1 MTQDPRQYEKN
12 WKSRRKEVT
21 EIRNQLQHFMSQKEV
36 GEHFGI
42 SQQAVDQI
50 EIKAL
55 WKIKIRMLEAC
66 KELK

>member
-1 MTQDPRQYEKN
+1 MTTDSRQYEKN
-12 WKSRRKEVT
+12 WKSRRQEVN

-36 GEHFGI
+36 GKHFGI

-55 WKIKIRMLEAC
+55 WKIKIRMLELC